1 MARTAE
7 TLRQDLLTLL
17 RGGRAHVTF
26 DRAVA
31 GLPVALRGRRPR
43 GLPYSPWQQVEH
55 IRICQW
61 DILEYIR
68 NPSHV
73 SPEWPDGY
81 WPQDPAP
88 PSTTAW
94 ARSLRAY
101 REDLRALEAL
111 VADPGTDLQ
120 APLPHDP
127 ETTILH
133 EVLLVADHTAYHLGQ
148 LIVLRRLLGAWSD

>member
-1 MARTAE
+1 MATRDEAV
-7 TLRQDLLTLL
+7 RQDLVTLL

-26 DRAVA
+26 DKAVS
-31 GLPVALRGRRPR
+31 GLPSDLRGRRPR
-43 GLPYSPWQQVEH
+43 GLPYSPWQQLEH

-61 DILEYIR
+61 DILEYVR

-73 SPEWPDGY
+73 SPPWPEGY
-81 WPQDPAP
+81 WPQHSEP
-88 PSTTAW
+88 PSATAW
-94 ARSLRAY
+94 TRSVRAY
-101 REDLRALEAL
+101 RDDLRALEAL
-111 VADPGTDLQ
+111 VTDPATDVL

-127 ETTILH
+127 ETTLLH